1 MKPLLS
7 ILYSPIRVWRCLKAW
22 QQVILALILGA
33 LFGFAFK
40 SSAEFLKPLGDLF
53 INGINMI
60 VMPLVFIAIVSAITS
75 VGDGNK
81 MRRVG
86 LRAIVVY
93 AITMI
98 LAAMIGIGVA
108 VLVQPGL
115 GLAHAHSLQQ
125 APELQHIQWQS
136 FVSNLIPANPLRAFV
151 DGNIL
156 QVIVFAALLGIALR
170 QAGEKAAPVINF
182 FQAFTHVVFR
192 LAGLIISFAPYGV
205 FALSAWVFSQFGLSV
220 LWSLIKLIFVV
231 YLACLLHMAIV
242 YGGGLRL
249 MGIKPLAFFKKIRYP
264 LSIAY
269 TTSSSAATL
278 PVSIEVTATEL
289 KVPREIAQFLLPL
302 GANFNLNGL
311 SIYVSAATI
320 FAANFYGVH
329 LHIADYITL
338 VLTIVLT
345 AMGAAGV
352 PGSGVIV
359 MGAVMS
365 SLGLPLGAIPLV
377 VGVDRLNDMM
387 QTMTNVA
394 GDVFATTVV
403 AKQEQERTSD
413 FVNVNSPGVSN

>member
-7 ILYSPIRVWRCLKAW
+7 ILYFPIRVWRCLKAW

-170 QAGEKAAPVINF
+170 RAGEKAAPVINF

-205 FALSAWVFSQFGLSV
+205 FALSAWMFSQFGLSV

-365 SLGLPLGAIPLV
+365 SLGLPLGVIPLV
-377 VGVDRLNDMM
+377 AGVDRLNDMM

>member
-7 ILYSPIRVWRCLKAW
+7 IFYSPIRVWRCLKAW

-33 LFGFAFK
+33 LFGLVFK
-40 SSAEFLKPLGDLF
+40 GSAEFLKPLGDLF

-86 LRAIVVY
+86 LRAIIVY
-93 AITMI
+93 AITMM

-108 VLVQPGL
+108 VLVEPGL

-125 APELQHIQWQS
+125 APELQHIKWQS

-156 QVIVFAALLGIALR
+156 QVIVFAALLGVALR

-249 MGIKPLAFFKKIRYP
+249 IGIKPFAFFKKIRYP

-278 PVSIEVTATEL
+278 PVSIEATATEL

-311 SIYVSAATI
+311 SIYVSAATV

-329 LHIADYITL
+329 LHIADYVTL

-394 GDVFATTVV
+394 GDIFATTVI
-403 AKQEQERTSD
+403 AKQEQERESD

>member
-1 MKPLLS
+1 MTLFLS
-7 ILYSPIRVWRCLKAW
+7 ILYFPIRVWRCLKSW

-33 LFGFAFK
+33 SCGLAFK
-40 SSAEFLKPLGDLF
+40 TSAEFLKPLGDLF
-53 INGINMI
+53 INGIHMI
-60 VMPLVFIAIVSAITS
+60 VMPLVFIAIISAITS
-75 VGDGNK
+75 VSDGNK

-86 LRAIVVY
+86 LRALVLY

-98 LAAMIGIGVA
+98 FAAMIGIGVA

-125 APELQHIQWQS
+125 VPELQHIKWQS
-136 FVSNLIPANPLRAFV
+136 FISNLIPANPLKAFV

-156 QVIVFAALLGIALR
+156 QVIVFAVLLGIALR
-170 QAGEKAAPVINF
+170 QAGEKAAAVIHF
-182 FQAFTHVVFR
+182 FQSFTHVIFR
-192 LAGLIISFAPYGV
+192 LAGLVISFAPYGV
-205 FALSAWVFSQFGLSV
+205 FALSAWVFSQFGLSA

-231 YLACLLHMAIV
+231 YLACLLHMAVV

-278 PVSIEVTATEL
+278 PVSIETTATEL

-311 SIYVSAATI
+311 SIYVSAATV
-320 FAANFYGVH
+320 FAANFYGIH
-329 LHIADYITL
+329 LHITDYITL
-338 VLTIVLT
+338 VVTIVLT

-394 GDVFATTVV
+394 GDVFATIVV
-403 AKQEQERTSD
+403 TKQEQERTSD

>member
-1 MKPLLS
+1 M
-7 ILYSPIRVWRCLKAW
+7 
-22 QQVILALILGA
+22 ILALILGA

-86 LRAIVVY
+86 LHAIVVY